1 MYMSKLIIF
10 QQEGYD
16 AVAINPA
23 QVTRVEPVETHIEW
37 SDIHMSDGKVVVVEE
52 TFHMAVERLAMAF
65 WEANERNHRVV
76 ILLRFPR
83 RGRAGER
90 DTDRGQL
97 NKSVNGRNK
106 AGFHS

>member
-52 TFHMAVERLAMAF
+52 TFHMAVERLNAAQTSF
-65 WEANERNHRVV
+65 QVTLE
-76 ILLRFPR
+76 
-83 RGRAGER
+83 
-90 DTDRGQL
+90 TDPAKPAPAPAQQ
-97 NKSVNGRNK
+97 
-106 AGFHS
+106 